1 MNLNEITAKFGI
13 KVDGSGFAAIRKELN
28 TIAAGFRA
36 IKSEAQ
42 AQTAEF
48 RLQTLQQRELERQ
61 EKASLRRR
69 AQNWRE
75 FRNSVRGAMLGI
87 AGLTYGLIAGTRGT
101 REMALEYRDFA
112 RQTGLSIEKLQQY
125 QTAAA
130 ETGSSLTS
138 SQVAKD
144 IQALQ
149 QRLVDVEFGQG
160 NLFPYKMLGISAA
173 TKDSM
178 VVIEAL
184 RRSIKGLDDARALNL
199 IQKVGLTPDWLH
211 LLRQSREEFDRL
223 QSIMMSREQISSVTR
238 LSLAFRQTG
247 FALKNMKD
255 QAIAFLSGGLTVFM
269 NNLKDMAMDLSA
281 MLKEMYNSP
290 EAMRRFAMGL
300 SVISMAIAPL
310 TSTIIGLLLV
320 LEDLYVA
327 SKGGESLF
335 NWDKNAFSSLVE
347 GLQTVLDILT
357 RIFDVM
363 TALGK
368 FGFTSQ
374 KSIENIVQGKDVN
387 EGLTETESWLQ
398 VLNPATWGSKLEGVM
413 LSGLKR
419 LDPMGLYNQGTIV
432 NNFDIS
438 GLAPEMAG
446 AYVTNINQAQQ
457 TKLNMQSDINATYSQ
472 MSMVGG

>member
-48 RLQTLQQRELERQ
+48 NLQVKQQRELERQ

-69 AQNWRE
+69 AQNWKE
-75 FRNSVRGAMLGI
+75 FRNSVRNAMLGI
-87 AGLTYGLIAGTRGT
+87 AGLTYGVIAGTRGT

-130 ETGSSLTS
+130 ETGSSLSS

-178 VVIEAL
+178 AVIEAL

-223 QSIMMSREQISSVTR
+223 QSIMMSREQISSVTK

-255 QAIAFLSGGLTVFM
+255 QAVAFMSGALSNFLS
-269 NNLKDMAMDLSA
+269 NIKDMAMDISA
-281 MLKEMYNSP
+281 VLKEMYNSP

-300 SVISMAIAPL
+300 SVIAFALSPL
-310 TSTIIGLLLV
+310 TATITGLLLV

-357 RIFDVM
+357 KIFDVM
-363 TALGK
+363 SALGK

-374 KSIENIVQGKDVN
+374 KSMENILSGEDVN
-387 EGLTETESWLQ
+387 KGLTETESWLQ
-398 VLNPATWGSKLEGVM
+398 LLNPITWGSKMEG
-413 LSGLKR
+413 LFTAGLKK
-419 LDPMGLYNQGTIV
+419 LDPMGYYSQGQII

-438 GLAPEMAG
+438 GLTPAAAG
-446 AYVTNINQAQQ
+446 NYVTQINQAQQ
-457 TKLNMQSDINATYSQ
+457 TRLNMQSDINATYSQ
-472 MSMVGG
+472 MSSVGD

>member
-36 IKSEAQ
+36 IKTEAQ

-48 RLQTLQQRELERQ
+48 RLQTSQQRELERQ

-75 FRNSVRGAMLGI
+75 FRNSVRGAILGI

-130 ETGSSLTS
+130 ETGSNLTS

-144 IQALQ
+144 IQSLQ
-149 QRLVDVEFGQG
+149 QKLVDVEFGQG

-178 VVIEAL
+178 AVIEAL

-290 EAMRRFAMGL
+290 EAMRRFAIGL
-300 SVISMAIAPL
+300 SAISFALFPVTTAISA
-310 TSTIIGLLLV
+310 LLLV
-320 LEDLYVA
+320 LEDMYVA

-335 NWDKNAFSSLVE
+335 DWDFNAINKIIDAVKGFVNSLEIAFVLLTKILGLITRIGDAMFDVPNPKELWKNSFLGRLFSS
-347 GLQTVLDILT
+347 QTTKPEEL
-357 RIFDVM
+357 M
-363 TALGK
+363 
-368 FGFTSQ
+368 
-374 KSIENIVQGKDVN
+374 
-387 EGLTETESWLQ
+387 
-398 VLNPATWGSKLEGVM
+398 SKIASNTGQ
-413 LSGLKR
+413 
-419 LDPMGLYNQGTIV
+419 LYNFSSPQGSII

-457 TKLNMQSDINATYSQ
+457 TKLNMQSDINTTYSQ
-472 MSMVGG
+472 MSSVGD

>member
-48 RLQTLQQRELERQ
+48 NLQVKQQRELERQ

-69 AQNWRE
+69 AQNWKE
-75 FRNSVRGAMLGI
+75 FRNSVRNAMLGI
-87 AGLTYGLIAGTRGT
+87 AGLTYGVIAGTRGT

-130 ETGSSLTS
+130 ETGSSLSS

-178 VVIEAL
+178 AVIEAL

-223 QSIMMSREQISSVTR
+223 QSIMMSREQISSVTK

-255 QAIAFLSGGLTVFM
+255 QAVAFIGGALSNFL
-269 NNLKDMAMDLSA
+269 NNIKDMAMDLSA

-290 EAMRRFAMGL
+290 EAMRRFAIGL
-300 SVISMAIAPL
+300 AAISFALSPVTTAISA
-310 TSTIIGLLLV
+310 LLLV
-320 LEDLYVA
+320 LEDMYVA

-335 NWDKNAFSSLVE
+335 DWNFNAINKIIDAVKGFVNSLEIAFVLLTKILGVITRIGDAMFDIPNPKELWKNSFLGRLFSSE
-347 GLQTVLDILT
+347 TT
-357 RIFDVM
+357 RPEELM
-363 TALGK
+363 
-368 FGFTSQ
+368 
-374 KSIENIVQGKDVN
+374 
-387 EGLTETESWLQ
+387 
-398 VLNPATWGSKLEGVM
+398 SKITGNT
-413 LSGLKR
+413 GQ
-419 LDPMGLYNQGTIV
+419 LYNFSSPQGSII

-438 GLAPEMAG
+438 GLTPAAAG
-446 AYVTNINQAQQ
+446 NYVTQINQAQQ

-472 MSMVGG
+472 MSSVGD